1 MTEQE
6 FGQSVAR
13 AGGRAYIVGGW
24 VRDYLMGRNPHDK
37 DYVIT
42 GLNQQQFQQAFPH
55 SWLVGNAFPVFMA
68 KIDNEHR
75 EVALARREQKMAL
88 AIMALWL
95 KAAQI

>member
-1 MTEQE
+1 MIEGEKMTEQE
-6 FGQSVAR
+6 FGQAVAR

-24 VRDYLMGRNPHDK
+24 VRDHLMGRNPHDK

-42 GLNQQQFQQAFPH
+42 GFNQQQFQQAFPH
-55 SWLVGNAFPVFMA
+55 SWLVGNAFPVFMV
-68 KIDNEHR
+68 KI
-75 EVALARREQKMAL
+75 VP